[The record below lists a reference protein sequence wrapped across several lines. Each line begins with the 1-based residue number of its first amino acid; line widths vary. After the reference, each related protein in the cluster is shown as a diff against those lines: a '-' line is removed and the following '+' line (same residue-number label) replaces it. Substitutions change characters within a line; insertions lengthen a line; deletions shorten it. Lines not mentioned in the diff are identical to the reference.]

1 MSQKSYG
8 KIKKGDSTIVEN
20 IPIWID
26 YKIDP
31 ISKLSEWH
39 GSFTLLS
46 FKKNLSPAGNPYRL
60 ILNDGKSGS
69 IIITNLKINSSGK
82 SIVFFQ
88 GSGPLVWKNTF
99 KLKLIHQKITNKK

>member
-8 KIKKGDSTIVEN
+8 KIKKGDSTIVED

-46 FKKNLSPAGNPYRL
+46 FKKMYLQQVIL
-60 ILNDGKSGS
+60 IS
-69 IIITNLKINSSGK
+69 
-82 SIVFFQ
+82 
-88 GSGPLVWKNTF
+88 
-99 KLKLIHQKITNKK
+99 